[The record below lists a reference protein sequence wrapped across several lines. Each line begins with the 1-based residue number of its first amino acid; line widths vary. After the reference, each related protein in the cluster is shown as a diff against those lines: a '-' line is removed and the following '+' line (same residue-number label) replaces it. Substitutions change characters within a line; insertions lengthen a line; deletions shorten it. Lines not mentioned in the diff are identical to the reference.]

1 MKIADA
7 HAHIFPAKIAEK
19 AGCAIGEFYNTP
31 MHHIPTP
38 QILLEEEAKAGIE
51 AYIVSSSA
59 TCAAQAMH
67 INDFIAESIRLM
79 PGAIGFGTLF
89 PTMEDWEEALERIVS
104 LGLRGIKIHS
114 DFQKIPIDIPEA
126 VPMYRAIAKAGLPV
140 LFHMGDDRYDYSA
153 PERLE
158 NLIRQVPDLVALAAH
173 FGGWQAWEQAYDH
186 ILPENVFY
194 DTSSSL
200 MFVDKD
206 WALAFIEKAGS
217 HRILFGSDFPMWTPQ
232 EEVERFL
239 GLGLDKADQD
249 KILYGNFERLFLSP

>member
-19 AGCAIGEFYNTP
+19 AGGAIGDFYNTP
-31 MHHIPTP
+31 MHHIPTV
-38 QILLEEEAKAGIE
+38 QILLEEERKAGIE
-51 AYIVSSSA
+51 TFIVSSSA
-59 TCAAQAMH
+59 TCAAQATH
-67 INDFIAESIRLM
+67 INDFIAESIRQM

-89 PTMEDWEEALERIVS
+89 PTMDGWEEALERIVS

-114 DFQKIPIDIPEA
+114 DFQKIPIDVPEA
-126 VPMYRAIAKAGLPV
+126 VPMYKAIAKAGLPV
-140 LFHMGDDRYDYSA
+140 LFHMGDNRYDYSA

-158 NLIRQVPDLVALAAH
+158 HLISQVPDLVAIAAH
-173 FGGWQAWEQAYDH
+173 FGGWQSWEQAYNH

-200 MFVDKD
+200 MFIGQN
-206 WALAFIEKAGS
+206 WAEDFIEKVGS
-217 HRILFGSDFPMWTPQ
+217 HRFLFGSDFPMWTPQ

-239 GLGLDKADQD
+239 DLDLDETAREQ
-249 KILYGNFERLFLSP
+249 ILYGNFERLFLSP